1 MEFLYGLLAVLGLII
16 IIVLIRALTFK
27 PEKLK
32 AKDNR
37 DINTDGVVEALGQ
50 LLKIKTVSYED
61 QSKIDFVEF
70 QKYIDK
76 TKELFPLA
84 FKKCE
89 FTQTKEYAMIFK
101 LKGKSSAK
109 PTVLMA
115 HYDVVPVT
123 DGWDY
128 DPFLGEVVDGYLYGR
143 GSLDTKNTMAC
154 AMYALEKALENNYQP
169 KNDLYLCFGSNE
181 EIFGDAQV
189 KIVEEFKKKNIKP
202 ALVFDEGGGIL
213 TSAFPGV
220 KNDVA
225 FLGLVEKGMMNVK
238 LEIDTNGG
246 HSSTPKR
253 NGPAIRLSKA
263 LVKLEKHQMKTKYTK
278 TLRAMLDI
286 MGRNSTFALKLVLGN
301 MWLFKGLLKKVLPML
316 SADINA
322 LLRTTFAFTI
332 LNGGNQTNVI
342 PNHVEANINVRV
354 APFNTPDEVLAYIK
368 KIIKDDS
375 IKLTAYNINKMYNEC
390 DYESEGYAIIK
401 DTINDTFEN
410 VVVSPFIMLGG
421 TDGRHYNEI
430 SDCVIRFSP
439 MRISN
444 EDRHGIHG
452 LNEKI
457 KVEYLE
463 ECAEFYIRLLEK
475 I

>member
-1 MEFLYGLLAVLGLII
+1 
-16 IIVLIRALTFK
+16 
-27 PEKLK
+27 
-32 AKDNR
+32 
-37 DINTDGVVEALGQ
+37 
-50 LLKIKTVSYED
+50 
-61 QSKIDFVEF
+61 
-70 QKYIDK
+70 
-76 TKELFPLA
+76 
-84 FKKCE
+84 
-89 FTQTKEYAMIFK
+89 
-101 LKGKSSAK
+101 
-109 PTVLMA
+109 
-115 HYDVVPVT
+115 
-123 DGWDY
+123 
-128 DPFLGEVVDGYLYGR
+128 
-143 GSLDTKNTMAC
+143 
-154 AMYALEKALENNYQP
+154 
-169 KNDLYLCFGSNE
+169 
-181 EIFGDAQV
+181 
-189 KIVEEFKKKNIKP
+189 
-202 ALVFDEGGGIL
+202 
-213 TSAFPGV
+213 
-220 KNDVA
+220 
-225 FLGLVEKGMMNVK
+225 
-238 LEIDTNGG
+238 
-246 HSSTPKR
+246 
-253 NGPAIRLSKA
+253 
-263 LVKLEKHQMKTKYTK
+263 
-278 TLRAMLDI
+278 
-286 MGRNSTFALKLVLGN
+286 
-301 MWLFKGLLKKVLPML
+301 ML
-316 SADINA
+316 SADVNA

-390 DYESEGYAIIK
+390 DYDSEGYAIIK

-410 VVVSPFIMLGG
+410 VVVSPFIMQGG